1 MRKTIDRRR
10 KKIAPIVVTV
20 LVILY
25 VVPLLLMVLW
35 AAGEVRQAGQA
46 DGWMAAPLL
55 CYGILGG
62 AVVVGVL
69 LALRQRLEEIDGGEE
84 DEASQY

>member
-1 MRKTIDRRR
+1 MRKTIDMRK
-10 KKIAPIVVTV
+10 KKIAPVIVTA

-25 VVPLLLMVLW
+25 IVPLIVMVLW
-35 AAGEVRQAGQA
+35 AAGEARQMGQTDA
-46 DGWMAAPLL
+46 WMTVPLL